1 MLFHLAKLK
10 NQRAYLFSTIK
21 IISSVFF
28 FISLYGLFF
37 LILAEWT
44 FWDEFG
50 VRFNF
55 IAVDYLI
62 YTHEVV
68 QNIVESYP
76 LGKLLTG
83 IAGFFGGLSISFF
96 WQPKKLHQHGKLA
109 AGAIIGG
116 ISVAAAFA
124 LGGVVANQLGV
135 NINEADTALGIGYCI
150 GVLSVGVI
158 SLIANFF
165 DKREG
170 QDILQVAQELKGKK
184 PVVRRKRK

>member
-1 MLFHLAKLK
+1 MAEPITGIAGSL
-10 NQRAYLFSTIK
+10 
-21 IISSVFF
+21 SV
-28 FISLYGLFF
+28 
-37 LILAEWT
+37 
-44 FWDEFG
+44 
-50 VRFNF
+50 
-55 IAVDYLI
+55 
-62 YTHEVV
+62 
-68 QNIVESYP
+68 
-76 LGKLLTG
+76 GKLLTG

-184 PVVRRKRK
+184 PVVRRKRT

>member
-1 MLFHLAKLK
+1 LL
-10 NQRAYLFSTIK
+10 
-21 IISSVFF
+21 
-28 FISLYGLFF
+28 
-37 LILAEWT
+37 E
-44 FWDEFG
+44 
-50 VRFNF
+50 
-55 IAVDYLI
+55 
-62 YTHEVV
+62 
-68 QNIVESYP
+68 
-76 LGKLLTG
+76 GKLLTG

>member
-1 MLFHLAKLK
+1 MLDWLTAPV
-10 NQRAYLFSTIK
+10 A
-21 IISSVFF
+21 
-28 FISLYGLFF
+28 
-37 LILAEWT
+37 A
-44 FWDEFG
+44 
-50 VRFNF
+50 
-55 IAVDYLI
+55 
-62 YTHEVV
+62 
-68 QNIVESYP
+68 
-76 LGKLLTG
+76 LGSG

-124 LGGVVANQLGV
+124 LGGVVANQLGI